1 MQGEKQRSGR
11 IGFCSGGLLRLVLMP
26 PLLML
31 LLLLTDCFSVLSQV
45 TNSAN
50 NSRAVCEWKKGY
62 IQAGTTVKIPKSQ
75 EQLDYEVGDLG

>member
-1 MQGEKQRSGR
+1 M
-11 IGFCSGGLLRLVLMP
+11 RLVLIP
-26 PLLML
+26 PLLL
-31 LLLLTDCFSVLSQV
+31 LSLTVPFSLLSQV

-75 EQLDYEVGDLG
+75 EQLDYEVGVLG